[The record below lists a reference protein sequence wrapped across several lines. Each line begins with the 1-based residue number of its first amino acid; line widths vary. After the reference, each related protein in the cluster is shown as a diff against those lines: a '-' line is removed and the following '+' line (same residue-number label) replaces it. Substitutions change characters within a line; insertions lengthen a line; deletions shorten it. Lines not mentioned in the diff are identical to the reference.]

1 MPNLTPKILAYANH
15 ITAKVA
21 DGRLSPENAADDIAE
36 LVRAALEGD
45 NNFESLLD
53 LVET

>member
-21 DGRLSPENAADDIAE
+21 DGQLSPENAADDIAE
-36 LVRAALEGD
+36 IIRAALEGD
-45 NNFESLLD
+45 DNFENLLD
-53 LVET
+53 MVQE